1 MKLSKKLLSV
11 AMALAIMLTLVP
23 AEAFAQGER
32 GVARAGSSY
41 QETVAGVNGKSNLKY
56 YLFATNGATQDS
68 VVGRIDSNVSGTLTA
83 TVSIT
88 YKRTDGGTSTNTSA
102 PVTKVGLTCSATE
115 YAGNANATTSNAT
128 LRYASNGYGSG
139 FRQLSGTY

>member
-41 QETVAGVNGKSNLKY
+41 QETVTGVNGKCNLKY
-56 YLFATNGATQDS
+56 YLFAINGTSQDS

-88 YKRTDGGTSTNTSA
+88 YRRTDGGTSTNTSA
-102 PVTKVGLTCSATE
+102 PATSVGLSCSATE

-128 LRYASNGYGSG
+128 LRYTSNGYGNG
-139 FRQLSGTY
+139 FKQLSGTY